1 MRAVVSRTRASV
13 VIDALRSEW
22 IKLSTVRTSWV
33 LFIVAVTFPIVIA
46 VITAIVDEERPD
58 RR

>member
-22 IKLSTVRTSWV
+22 IKLSTVRTWV